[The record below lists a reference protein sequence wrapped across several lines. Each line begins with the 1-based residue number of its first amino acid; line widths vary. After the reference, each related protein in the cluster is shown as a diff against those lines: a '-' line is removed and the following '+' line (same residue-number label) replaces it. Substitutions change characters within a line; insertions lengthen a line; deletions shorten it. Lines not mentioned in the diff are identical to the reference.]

1 MALKQILLY
10 AALACSMAASATPV
24 LNWLQPT
31 HDFGA
36 FREEMGPVT
45 CTFQA
50 VNTGDEPVVVLDA
63 RANCGCTR
71 PTYTKAPVAP
81 GDTLKVSVS
90 YDPKG
95 RPGRFH
101 KQVRVSTNSPA
112 GASILNIRGTVIGAS
127 NTLRSR
133 YPIEVG
139 NARLSNDVTPFGETR
154 KGRVVAAAVNI
165 YNPTDSAITPSVANI
180 PAYINGIFRPLTIP
194 SGEQG
199 ILSLTAYTDRCPQWG
214 VVTDS
219 LTLIPDSRH
228 PELQAQIATV
238 IIINEDF
245 SGLTPEQM
253 EKAPVA
259 QYSTDILDFDRI
271 NPVDGNIKRT
281 FTITNTGQT
290 PLLIRRA
297 YTPDAAVTVTTGSTK
312 IKPGHKT
319 TVTAT
324 VNPAMIPAGTPLNA
338 RITIITNSPSNPTA
352 IIRAVGTVT
361 N

>member
-1 MALKQILLY
+1 MTAIKSILLST
-10 AALACSMAASATPV
+10 ALGCGMAASAAPSLT
-24 LNWLQPT
+24 WLQPV

-50 VNTGDEPVVVLDA
+50 INTGDEPVVVLDA

-71 PTYTKAPVAP
+71 PVYAKKPVAP

-101 KQVRVSTNSPA
+101 KQVRVTTNPPA
-112 GASILNIRGTVIGAS
+112 GASVLNIRGTVIGAS

-133 YPIEVG
+133 YPIEAG
-139 NARLSNDVTPFGETR
+139 NARISNDVTPFGETR
-154 KGRVVAAAVNI
+154 KGHVVAAAVNI
-165 YNPTDSAITPSVANI
+165 YNPTDSAITPAVANV
-180 PAYINGIFRPLTIP
+180 PGYINGIFRPTVIP

-219 LTLIPDSRH
+219 LTLIPDARH
-228 PELQAQIATV
+228 PEQSATIATV
-238 IIINEDF
+238 VIVNEDF
-245 SGLTPEQM
+245 SKLTPEQL
-253 EKAPVA
+253 EDAPVA
-259 QYSTDILDFDRI
+259 QYSTDVLDFDRI
-271 NPVDGNIKRT
+271 DGTAPRHLT
-281 FTITNTGQT
+281 FTIGNSGRS
-290 PLLIRRA
+290 PLLIRRL
-297 YTPDAAVTVTTGSTK
+297 YTPDHAITIKSSSTK
-312 IKPGHKT
+312 IKPGRKA
-319 TVTAT
+319 TVTVT
-324 VNPAMIPAGTPLNA
+324 VDPAKLSADQPLNA
-338 RITIITNSPSNPTA
+338 RITAITNSPDNPNS
-352 IIRAVGTVT
+352 IIRVVGIC